1 MSQNRR
7 TDGTRPRDGRTDDR
21 PTDGPAASGLTRA
34 FSSLGAAVV
43 VLCGVAAGLSWLVAA
58 AAWSLLVGAVL
69 ALLVVGAV
77 LYGARR
83 ARKTSTPYWR
93 T

>member
-1 MSQNRR
+1 MPPNHR
-7 TDGTRPRDGRTDDR
+7 TDNVRPRDGP

-34 FSSLGAAVV
+34 LSSLGAALV
-43 VLCGVAAGLSWLVAA
+43 VLLGVAAGLYWLFAA
-58 AAWSLLVGAVL
+58 EAWSLLVGAS
-69 ALLVVGAV
+69 LLVAVAGAV

-83 ARKTSTPYWR
+83 ARKTATPYWR